1 MAEIKDPRGKHLL
14 GEAVR
19 LLVQSGA
26 TGASI
31 TDFINEYSGVIEAS
45 LAPLPEP
52 AQPDLKGQLKEAL
65 KEVLMELAPQERKP
79 APGLRKPV
87 TVHLAGM
94 KRTTVFVRKDL
105 LSTATTAVGGEK
117 QVRQLINELANTKP
131 EDLGNRS
138 AWVEE
143 QLKNHLLLLK
153 AETNLSNQTTH

>member
-52 AQPDLKGQLKEAL
+52 VQPDLKAHMKDAL
-65 KEVLMELAPQERKP
+65 KEVHRVTQGVPRDICVLCDALFVNGYVRDQRMMDLPLVERTVNEMAREK
-79 APGLRKPV
+79 KWPV
-87 TVHLAGM
+87 
-94 KRTTVFVRKDL
+94 
-105 LSTATTAVGGEK
+105 
-117 QVRQLINELANTKP
+117 Q
-131 EDLGNRS
+131 
-138 AWVEE
+138 
-143 QLKNHLLLLK
+143 LLK
-153 AETNLSNQTTH
+153 ETRK